1 MGLFKKRKK
10 RAFSIKYYWCGPNT
24 NIVIAY
30 DAEKAIRKIRRITVS
45 HVQILDVKELKDFP
59 L

>member
-1 MGLFKKRKK
+1 MGLFKMRKK

-24 NIVIAY
+24 TIIIAY
-30 DAEKAIRKIRRITVS
+30 DAEQALRKLRRRTVPY
-45 HVQILDVKELKDFP
+45 VQILDVKELKDFP